1 MIFKVDSLGE
11 IMKKIKV
18 YLLNGL
24 TCRRMEG
31 KQKAWLKVTSHDGSY
46 CFCGAATSSE
56 GAELATHF
64 SLFNIVDMGPSHTVP
79 IIQMKKLGQRAVT

>member
-24 TCRRMEG
+24 TCRRMED
-31 KQKAWLKVTSHDGSY
+31 KQKAWLKVTSHHSSY
-46 CFCGAATSSE
+46 CLQVLPRPVKG
-56 GAELATHF
+56 LA
-64 SLFNIVDMGPSHTVP
+64 SDPL
-79 IIQMKKLGQRAVT
+79 